1 MWELIRPASVS
12 VVFIDR
18 EVFCVWVWAT
28 LTAVC
33 WSRCEHFTS
42 PSHPIILLLIWTRH
56 PPNLLASQFH
66 TIRKPR
72 HGESRDSTLSLQ
84 NHRHRIPKSKMNRL
98 SFAWFP
104 SLPLDW
110 GSIYNIS
117 IYPTRLTKQREN
129 QTNYTLA
136 IHFSFNRVQP
146 GFFTRSIGFC
156 QLCLFEFR
164 KRTQKWKPKKFSCTS
179 LWTTHAK
186 KYQFFQKHLF
196 FTIFPF
202 LKLFFSI
209 PLSQK
214 NIYWIKNKF
223 FLCTIFSSK

>member
-18 EVFCVWVWAT
+18 EVFCVWVCAT

-72 HGESRDSTLSLQ
+72 HGGSRDSTLSLQ

-98 SFAWFP
+98 SFAYD
-104 SLPLDW
+104 SLPC
-110 GSIYNIS
+110 
-117 IYPTRLTKQREN
+117 RLTEARYIYFNIPYPFN
-129 QTNYTLA
+129 QAKRKPNTNYTLA

-156 QLCLFEFR
+156 QLVSSNSE
-164 KRTQKWKPKKFSCTS
+164 KNTKVKTQKILVYTFMD
-179 LWTTHAK
+179 HA
-186 KYQFFQKHLF
+186 
-196 FTIFPF
+196 
-202 LKLFFSI
+202 
-209 PLSQK
+209 
-214 NIYWIKNKF
+214 
-223 FLCTIFSSK
+223 C